1 MAKKKK
7 KKKLIE
13 VKGTKFEKKCLILQI
28 IDVVA
33 MIIFMIAAV
42 IIGVE
47 EKVIMT
53 VNSICLAICC
63 FLMLLPQIA
72 KSKK

>member
-1 MAKKKK
+1 MAKKK

-13 VKGTKFEKKCLILQI
+13 VKGTKFEKKCLFLQI

-33 MIIFMIAAV
+33 MIIFMIVGTIA
-42 IIGVE
+42 GVND
-47 EKVIMT
+47 KIIMT

>member
-1 MAKKKK
+1 MSKKK
-7 KKKLIE
+7 KKKLIK
-13 VKGTKFEKKCLILQI
+13 VTGTKFEKKCLTLQI
-28 IDVVA
+28 IDVVG